1 MQSSWRVRGFLNHQ
15 FTPSANIVIIVD
27 NICRKSHVK
36 YTPNK
41 LPKYISV
48 LSKAKHVIN
57 QKSLLILYFSEVL
70 LYLNWRSGEN
80 TSKLIK
86 TPASSGGGGNL
97 LPKVVRKVSLKI
109 QCLKTRESFKVINI
123 WSKIVE

>member
-15 FTPSANIVIIVD
+15 FTPSADIVIIVD

-80 TSKLIK
+80 TYDS
-86 TPASSGGGGNL
+86 ASSGGQSVARGSQKGFFEDT
-97 LPKVVRKVSLKI
+97 
-109 QCLKTRESFKVINI
+109 QCLKN
-123 WSKIVE
+123 

>member
-109 QCLKTRESFKVINI
+109 HSV
-123 WSKIVE
+123 